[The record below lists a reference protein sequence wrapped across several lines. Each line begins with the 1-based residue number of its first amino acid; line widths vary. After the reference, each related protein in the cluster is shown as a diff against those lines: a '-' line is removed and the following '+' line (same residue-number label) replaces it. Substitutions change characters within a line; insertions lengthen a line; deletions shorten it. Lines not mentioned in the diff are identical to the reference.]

1 MLSGAPRCTPSPIG
15 PAAVSI
21 GTPIGGIG
29 GVARKVIVWPDG
41 GLGGRRRRR
50 GRRAVAHGQPHAV
63 GADAIRAQR
72 RSGARGTPQP
82 RRRALGRG
90 DDAPPEPE
98 APARSDR
105 AGAPAVE
112 PDDAR
117 GEHAPGAPGRGD
129 RRAPRDR
136 EGAADDVE
144 AAGVVDGHELQA
156 VAPEPQAVIGVEH
169 VAAPTA
175 AVPAEAAQAPPVQR
189 GAHRSRAARHREGD
203 PHVAHADHA
212 SRAAPRQERRHPAR
226 ADEAHVVE
234 VAHAAAPA
242 HADEQVVDPE
252 GRTDGRHSLRAA
264 PPELAGDIGRAEPRL
279 E

>member
-1 MLSGAPRCTPSPIG
+1 MCPPPRRPS
-15 PAAVSI
+15 
-21 GTPIGGIG
+21 
-29 GVARKVIVWPDG
+29 
-41 GLGGRRRRR
+41 
-50 GRRAVAHGQPHAV
+50 VAHGQPHSV

-72 RSGARGTPQP
+72 RS
-82 RRRALGRG
+82 
-90 DDAPPEPE
+90 
-98 APARSDR
+98 R
-105 AGAPAVE
+105 AGGTRSCAVEPLGAAMTRHQNPRFPPGRTERERLPVE

-117 GEHAPGAPGRGD
+117 GEHAPRAPGRRD

-136 EGAADDVE
+136 DGAADHVE
-144 AAGVVDGHELQA
+144 AAGVVDGHEPQA

-189 GAHRSRAARHREGD
+189 GAHRRRAARHREGD

-234 VAHAAAPA
+234 VAHAAARA
-242 HADEQVVDPE
+242 HAHEQVVDPE

-264 PPELAGDIGRAEPRL
+264 PPEPARHIGRAEPRL